1 MSSVLRDLLNSL
13 RFRSTEIDKKY
24 NEWNPIPPVIHKQF
38 HTLIDQY
45 LALALESI
53 RTKRDSLKEQFDAAF
68 KLYQTAK
75 EIFADCPASSSDE
88 IRDSLYTNIKRLGQ
102 TCGRLQGKWI
112 KSQHHYEDEW
122 DRVVK
127 TLPKCPRCQDEFEEE
142 TERMR
147 EAYYCEMEEEHF
159 AATGSLRNTRRCCSD
174 CEEYD

>member
-1 MSSVLRDLLNSL
+1 MSSVLRDLLNSIQ
-13 RFRSTEIDKKY
+13 FRYTEIDKKY

-88 IRDSLYTNIKRLGQ
+88 IRDSLYANIKRLGK

-112 KSQHHYEDEW
+112 KSQHRYEEEYE
-122 DRVVK
+122 RIAK
-127 TLPKCPRCQDEFEEE
+127 TLPKCPRCEDEFEEE

-147 EAYYCEMEEEHF
+147 EAYYRDMEEERF
-159 AATGSLRNTRRCCSD
+159 AAIGSSRNMRRCCSD